1 MYGESKESQW
11 YIDSGCS
18 KHMAGDHSKF
28 ISLNK
33 EKKGNVTFGND
44 IPAKINGKGI
54 INLRNE
60 RTNVEDVSLVE
71 GLTYNLLSVNEI
83 CDQGHIL
90 TFNSKNS
97 EIRKKRSGKLV
108 AVTIRTPNNVYI
120 LNKMDK

>member
-1 MYGESKESQW
+1 
-11 YIDSGCS
+11 
-18 KHMAGDHSKF
+18 MAGDHSKF